1 MVNSS
6 RERNNIA
13 RNETKLKIR
22 NFAKGLVSLAST
34 RKKLLII
41 AIILILVISFISI
54 RRSSRAVGGSNIQKV
69 IVNIAND
76 FEFTA
81 LNNQGQPTGDRL
93 KLRITTA
100 EKTNQ
105 VLVKD
110 QVFTA
115 RNNKLFLIVNLEIT
129 NSTTLPLNLLT
140 GNLVRLTVGDD
151 EQTKF
156 APDLHNNL
164 VPIAPLSTKIDR
176 LGFVIPDNTKTAK
189 LHVGELEG
197 EKRII
202 VVNFPS

>member
-1 MVNSS
+1 M
-6 RERNNIA
+6 IA
-13 RNETKLKIR
+13 
-22 NFAKGLVSLAST
+22 LASK
-34 RKKLLII
+34 RKKILVV
-41 AIILILVISFISI
+41 AIILILLISFISLR
-54 RRSSRAVGGSNIQKV
+54 RRSSSAVGESNVQKV
-69 IVNIAND
+69 IVNIENS

-93 KLRITTA
+93 KLKITTA

-115 RNNKLFLIVNLEIT
+115 RNNKLFLILNLEIT

-140 GNLVRLTVGDD
+140 GNLVRLTVGAD
-151 EQTKF
+151 EQTKY

-189 LHVGELEG
+189 LHIGELEG
-197 EKRII
+197 EKRVI